1 MSKNSP
7 KPAKPSAHTKA
18 DKILNLL
25 QRNTVVTMA
34 EIAKATGWQ
43 RHSVHGFMSGTLTK
57 KQGLKITSTKEAD
70 KDRRYRIA
78 EAAQ

>member
-7 KPAKPSAHTKA
+7 KHAKSSPPTNA
-18 DKILNLL
+18 DKIRKLL
-25 QRNTVVTMA
+25 QRNTGVTVA

-43 RHSVHGFMSGTLTK
+43 RHSVRGFMSGTLTK

-70 KDRRYRIA
+70 RDRRYRIA